1 MAKIKTEECNSIKA
15 ELTEYL
21 TKLQE
26 DTKAVKTAIE
36 GFYDIPKDKIDGADF
51 NKVKAHLRSYSE
63 LFESIQSEIDE
74 LNVAQG
80 KANDKMENYVDGYST
95 CSASNITEPGDEGV
109 PEVTDPVNNEDM
121 LDIVTQIEQEKH
133 DDYDY
138 KKEHECIEETKEAI
152 EDDTGYIISVNI
164 VHHTACEDGVYFH
177 SDEVNAA
184 YRLWRKYLRA
194 KKYLLLLK
202 DEDSAAYE
210 MFNTA
215 ITTLKTDIDT
225 QNEMIVEMTIKASVK
240 NAIVSGNL
248 DLDSV
253 RDSAVKNGLD
263 YDSGYYDDF
272 NSNTDDGTNTETNS
286 NVGSTNSIMFR
297 DNTINNTATGV
308 PAFGDV
314 VGMWKMLNG

>member
-21 TKLQE
+21 IKLQE

-63 LFESIQSEIDE
+63 LFESIQSKIDE

-80 KANDKMENYVDGYST
+80 EANDKMEKYVDEYST
-95 CSASNITEPGDEGV
+95 YDV
-109 PEVTDPVNNEDM
+109 PVNNEDM

-138 KKEHECIEETKEAI
+138 KKEHECIWEETVETK
-152 EDDTGYIISVNI
+152 DDAGKVISSYL

-184 YRLWRKYLRA
+184 YRIWRKYLKA
-194 KKYLLLLK
+194 KKYLWRLK

-210 MFNTA
+210 RFNTA

-248 DLDSV
+248 DLNSV

-272 NSNTDDGTNTETNS
+272 NNNTNDGTNTETNS
-286 NVGSTNSIMFR
+286 SVGSTNSIMFR

-314 VGMWKMLNG
+314 VGMWNMLNG

>member
-63 LFESIQSEIDE
+63 LFESIQSEIEE

-80 KANDKMENYVDGYST
+80 EANDKMEKYVDEYST
-95 CSASNITEPGDEGV
+95 YDV
-109 PEVTDPVNNEDM
+109 PEITDPVNNEDM
-121 LDIVTQIEQEKH
+121 LDIVTQKEQEKH

-138 KKEHECIEETKEAI
+138 KKEHECIWEEKVENK
-152 EDDTGYIISVNI
+152 DDKGYVISVDTI
-164 VHHTACEDGVYFH
+164 HHTACEDGVYFH

-194 KKYLLLLK
+194 KKYLWRLK

-210 MFNTA
+210 RFNTA

-248 DLDSV
+248 DLNSV

-272 NSNTDDGTNTETNS
+272 NNNTNDGTNTETNS
-286 NVGSTNSIMFR
+286 SVGSTNSIMFR
-297 DNTINNTATGV
+297 DSTINNTATGV

-314 VGMWKMLNG
+314 VGMWNMLNG